1 MPERKAL
8 LRDAAALGPMLSA
21 WRRDLHR
28 RPELGL
34 SCPRAAALVAGELR
48 GLGLE
53 VREGLAHSGVLG
65 ILRGGSGPT
74 AALRVDMDALPLEEQ
89 TGLDFA
95 SEIPDRMHACGHDG
109 HTALGLGAARL
120 LAARRDAL
128 PGTLLF
134 LFQPGEEYPG
144 GARLMIADGALDD
157 PNPDVILGCHL
168 FPALERGRVG
178 VCSGPATAGN
188 EEFTLTV
195 TGRGGHAARPHECAN
210 PIQAASRL
218 VLDLQGI
225 AAGRVDAREPLVLT
239 VAEFQAGSG
248 HNVIPEHAVLRGTLR
263 FLSETAREA
272 AMHEVRR
279 LVRGVEAAWGVHV
292 TLESRVDGPPM
303 RLPEDLAGL
312 VRGWCADLLSSE
324 RVELLTRPSMGAEDF
339 AYFAEARPAAY
350 LRLGCRDAARSAGL
364 HTPFFDFDEA
374 LLPDACATLAWCL
387 WRFLTDWPRISTF
400 SPVC

>member
-1 MPERKAL
+1 M
-8 LRDAAALGPMLSA
+8 
-21 WRRDLHR
+21 
-28 RPELGL
+28 

-65 ILRGGSGPT
+65 VLRGGSGPT
-74 AALRVDMDALPLEEQ
+74 AALRVDMDALPLEER

-128 PGTLLF
+128 PGTVLF

-144 GARLMIADGALDD
+144 GARPMIADGALDD
-157 PNPDVILGCHL
+157 PNPDVIFGCHL

-178 VCSGPATAGN
+178 VCAGPTTAGN

-248 HNVIPEHAVLRGTLR
+248 HNVIPEDAVLRGTLR

-272 AMHEVRR
+272 AMREVRR
-279 LVRGVEAAWGVHV
+279 LVRGVEAAWGVQV

-303 RLPEDLAGL
+303 RLPEDLAGR
-312 VRGWCADLLSSE
+312 VHGWCVDLLGPE

-364 HTPFFDFDEA
+364 HTAFFDFDET

-387 WRFLTDWPRISTF
+387 WRFLTDESRISIF
-400 SPVC
+400 SPAC